1 MKRNHDIKDDCYEM
15 SPEEIEKLVKEAKE
29 MINKNPQHIE
39 SIISLVEFSLDNDDF
54 DAALELLDKGLK
66 QNPNN
71 YILLFK
77 KAMIFLD
84 DLQEVTLA
92 LSILESLINEF
103 IHLSSEEILQKFDEE
118 IVLDTLL
125 MSIDCYRLNN
135 QFSMAFEIALKIKEI
150 FPDEEVSILAL
161 AGAHFELGEYKKALF
176 LLEPNLQESKNADF
190 LWLKGQIYCAQGE
203 FAKADNYFKKAY
215 ELDEQSYYLPRRF
228 SESEFFSFF
237 EEALDEMP
245 NDIQLVLKDYNV
257 HIKSIVPQ
265 EWITQNLGKLSPI
278 TMVTTLG
285 HQNGKHITIFQKNIE
300 NSSALID
307 DIKNNITATLI
318 YELENIAD

>member
-66 QNPNN
+66 QNHNN

-203 FAKADNYFKKAY
+203 YAKADNYFKKAY
-215 ELDEQSYYLPRRF
+215 ELDDQSYYLPRRF

-245 NDIQLVLKDYNV
+245 NDIQLVLKNYNV

>member
-1 MKRNHDIKDDCYEM
+1 
-15 SPEEIEKLVKEAKE
+15 
-29 MINKNPQHIE
+29 MIL
-39 SIISLVEFSLDNDDF
+39 SFS
-54 DAALELLDKGLK
+54 
-66 QNPNN
+66 
-71 YILLFK
+71 
-77 KAMIFLD
+77 
-84 DLQEVTLA
+84 
-92 LSILESLINEF
+92 
-103 IHLSSEEILQKFDEE
+103 
-118 IVLDTLL
+118 LL
-125 MSIDCYRLNN
+125 MSYFI
-135 QFSMAFEIALKIKEI
+135 SVTVFEEPIKYFWIKEI

-203 FAKADNYFKKAY
+203 YAKADNYFKKAY
-215 ELDEQSYYLPRRF
+215 ELDDQSYYLPRRF

-245 NDIQLVLKDYNV
+245 NDIQLVLKNYNV